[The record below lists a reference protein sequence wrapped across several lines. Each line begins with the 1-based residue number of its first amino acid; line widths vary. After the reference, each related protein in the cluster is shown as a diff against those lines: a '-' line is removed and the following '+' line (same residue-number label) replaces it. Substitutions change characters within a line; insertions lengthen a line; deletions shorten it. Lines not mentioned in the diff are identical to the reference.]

1 MQKNFLKP
9 IYVFVTFSLDLS
21 GMSIIEFCRDF
32 QCVVTNR
39 GVHPPE
45 PMKHFPVSEHVTKSL
60 GKYFSKTFS
69 TKIFP
74 FSTVNFAVYPLY
86 FCKQFPIFFIY
97 PLCMYVCRLYSYTTL
112 SSHKMIKFTS
122 PLNLKK
128 SFPLK
133 SKKIANSPLKW
144 Q

>member
-1 MQKNFLKP
+1 
-9 IYVFVTFSLDLS
+9 
-21 GMSIIEFCRDF
+21 
-32 QCVVTNR
+32 
-39 GVHPPE
+39 
-45 PMKHFPVSEHVTKSL
+45 MKHFPVSEQHVTKSL

-112 SSHKMIKFTS
+112 SSHKMIKFIS
-122 PLNLKK
+122 
-128 SFPLK
+128 PLK
-133 SKKIANSPLKW
+133 SQKKFPPKIEKNRKFPSKMAMMKISASFPP
-144 Q
+144 